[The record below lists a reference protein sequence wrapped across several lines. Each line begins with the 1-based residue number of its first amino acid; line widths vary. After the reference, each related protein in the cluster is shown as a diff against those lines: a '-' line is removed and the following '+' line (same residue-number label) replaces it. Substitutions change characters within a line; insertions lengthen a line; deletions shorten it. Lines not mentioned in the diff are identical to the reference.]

1 MFIKASQ
8 LALAAA
14 ILISAGCA
22 TTLQPR
28 EPRNRDY
35 QSPCEATQ
43 HTEARNDGS
52 LFTQGAERL
61 FVDQRA
67 YRMCDIV
74 TIRIRERSSAAG
86 SAGTNLK
93 KQSEFD
99 TRIEAFLGLMSK
111 IEDIS
116 NRIDGDKL
124 LDTATQYA
132 FKGEGSTKRKGA
144 LDATVTV
151 YVRRIL
157 PNGHL
162 FVEGSKTILVN
173 QEEHY
178 FYISGVVRQV
188 DIDGSNSISSDLISD
203 AQVEFTGQGI
213 ISDVNQPGVLS
224 RWLGWMWPF

>member
-1 MFIKASQ
+1 MNKPI
-8 LALAAA
+8 AAA
-14 ILISAGCA
+14 LTALTLFAAGCA
-22 TTLQPR
+22 STPEPR
-28 EPRNRDY
+28 EPRQRDY
-35 QSPCEATQ
+35 ASPCETPQ
-43 HTEARNDGS
+43 HDGARIDGS
-52 LFTQGAERL
+52 LFTPGAERL

-67 YRMCDIV
+67 YRLCDIV

-86 SAGTNLK
+86 SAGTDLK

-99 TRIEAFLGLMSK
+99 ARVESFLGLMSK

-116 NRIDGDKL
+116 GRIDGNQL
-124 LDTATQYA
+124 LNTATDYA

-178 FYISGVVRQV
+178 FYISGVIRQV
-188 DIDGSNSISSDLISD
+188 DIDGGNSISSDLLSD
-203 AQVEFTGQGI
+203 AQVEFSGKGV
-213 ISDVNQPGVLS
+213 ISDVAEPGIVS
-224 RWLGWMWPF
+224 QWLGWLWPF

>member
-1 MFIKASQ
+1 MFKNTTI
-8 LALAAA
+8 ALVA
-14 ILISAGCA
+14 LVFVGAGCA
-22 TTLQPR
+22 TVQTPK
-28 EPRNRDY
+28 EPRQRDY
-35 QSPCEATQ
+35 TSPCEETQ
-43 HTEARNDGS
+43 DNQALADGS
-52 LFTQGAERL
+52 LFTPGAERL

-99 TRIEAFLGLMSK
+99 SRIESFLGLMSK

-116 NRIDGDKL
+116 SRIDGDKL
-124 LDTATQYA
+124 LNTATEYA

-173 QEEHY
+173 QEEHF

-213 ISDVNQPGVLS
+213 ISDVTEPGILS